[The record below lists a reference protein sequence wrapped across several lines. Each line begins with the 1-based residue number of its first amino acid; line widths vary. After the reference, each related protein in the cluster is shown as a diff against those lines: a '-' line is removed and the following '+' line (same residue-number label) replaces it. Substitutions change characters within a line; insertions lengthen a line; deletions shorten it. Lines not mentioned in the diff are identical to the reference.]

1 MYFRKLW
8 IMLGILYIGLILL
21 GSFSKIPDINS
32 QFNGT
37 DKIIHFVSYFILVSW
52 FAQIYEKK
60 WHWLILIAG
69 ILLGLL
75 IEVLQD
81 MTIYRQFD
89 ALDGIANSIGAVG
102 AFLLAKT
109 SFSSGLLKLDH
120 WIVQKMT

>member
-1 MYFRKLW
+1 
-8 IMLGILYIGLILL
+8 MLGILYIGLILL